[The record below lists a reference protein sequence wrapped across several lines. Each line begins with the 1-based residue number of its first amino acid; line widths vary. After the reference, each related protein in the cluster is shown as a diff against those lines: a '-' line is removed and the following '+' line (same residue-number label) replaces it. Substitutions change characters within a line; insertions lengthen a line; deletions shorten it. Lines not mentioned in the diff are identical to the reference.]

1 MDGSNEQIQ
10 FSWGKLRGKGGV
22 KMDTQFYESFTL
34 DNVKYSL
41 YDCVYLF
48 KHGDPEPYIGKI
60 LKIWEQNRSKK
71 VKILWFFLPKEIQK
85 YLRGSVVENE
95 IFLAS
100 GDGIGLADVNPLVC
114 LSTSFLMLCVLLSL
128 TCVLTSYLQT
138 CILSLLNILS
148 MMIGVCYY
156 LLIGLELM
164 DQNA

>member
-60 LKIWEQNRSKK
+60 LKIWEQNQSKK

-100 GDGIGLADVNPLVC
+100 GDGIGLADINPLVC
-114 LSTSFLMLCVLLSL
+114 LS
-128 TCVLTSYLQT
+128 
-138 CILSLLNILS
+138 
-148 MMIGVCYY
+148 
-156 LLIGLELM
+156 
-164 DQNA
+164 